1 MPTTMGLFKQGRN
14 EEIWTKYC
22 GYLDLRLDEF
32 MKIQERLLLEQIDF
46 LGGSKIGKKLI
57 GEIPITNVAD
67 FRRLV
72 PLTTYGDYE
81 PYLKEKRADALQAEP
96 YTWAHT
102 SGRSGEYAI
111 KWVPYSKRMYD
122 SLGEV
127 AIGALLQASC
137 TRKGEVNFHPGN
149 VILLGTAPPPY
160 ISGVITHSL
169 VDQMDVTFVPP
180 LEAGEKMGFGNRIA
194 EGFNLAM
201 GTGLDF
207 FYGMSSI
214 LAKAGERFENGS
226 NNIKFS
232 PSMLHPKVIFRLL
245 GGVITAKLHKRKILP
260 KDIWK
265 LKGIMSGGTDSE
277 IYRER
282 IKKYWGRQPLEG
294 YACTEGGNMAMQAWN
309 FKGLTFFP
317 DVNFLEFIPYED
329 TLKGKQDPS
338 FELQTVLLDELKPGI
353 YELVFTNL
361 LGGVFT
367 RYRVGDLFEVL
378 ALRDEELNIDI
389 PQLRFYSRA
398 DDIID
403 LGGFTRLTERV
414 IWQVIEA
421 SKIKYVDWTARKEHA
436 GGEPILH
443 LYLELNESDET
454 TSEQLLPLI
463 NTALQQVNEDFAD
476 LESMLGNGHLRVTR
490 LANNSFMRYME
501 DRQRA
506 GSDLAHLKPTH
517 MQPPNE
523 VMERLLK
530 SGQG

>member
-1 MPTTMGLFKQGRN
+1 M
-14 EEIWTKYC
+14 E
-22 GYLDLRLDEF
+22 
-32 MKIQERLLLEQIDF
+32 
-46 LGGSKIGKKLI
+46 
-57 GEIPITNVAD
+57 
-67 FRRLV
+67 
-72 PLTTYGDYE
+72 
-81 PYLKEKRADALQAEP
+81 
-96 YTWAHT
+96 
-102 SGRSGEYAI
+102 
-111 KWVPYSKRMYD
+111 
-122 SLGEV
+122 
-127 AIGALLQASC
+127 
-137 TRKGEVNFHPGN
+137 
-149 VILLGTAPPPY
+149 
-160 ISGVITHSL
+160 
-169 VDQMDVTFVPP
+169 VTFVPS
-180 LEAGEKMGFGNRIA
+180 LEVGEKMEFGERIT

-201 GTGLDF
+201 STGLDY

-214 LAKAGERFENGS
+214 LAKSGERFENGS
-226 NNIKFS
+226 NNFKLS
-232 PSMLHPKVIFRLL
+232 PSMLRPKVLFRLL
-245 GGVITAKLHKRKILP
+245 GGFLNAKFKKQKILP

-282 IKKYWGRQPLEG
+282 IKHYWGREPLEG

-329 TLKGKQDPS
+329 TLKQKQDPS
-338 FELQTVLLDELKPGI
+338 FKLQTVLLDELKPGI

-367 RYRVGDLFEVL
+367 RYRVGDLFEVIS
-378 ALRDEELNIDI
+378 LRDEELDIDL
-389 PQLRFYSRA
+389 PQVRFYSRA

-443 LYLELNESDET
+443 LYIELSESDET

-463 NTALQQVNEDFAD
+463 HTALQQTNADFYD
-476 LESMLGNGHLRVTR
+476 LESMLGHGHLKVTR
-490 LANNSFMRYME
+490 LANNSFMRYMK

-506 GSDLAHLKPTH
+506 GSDLAHLKPAH
-517 MQPPNE
+517 MQQPNE
-523 VMERLLK
+523 IMERLLRT
-530 SGQG
+530 GQG